1 MKKHGYPFWKGKGD
15 EATETKNI
23 TEKFCADHIKK
34 LKAKNTMVSYGAGIP
49 DILVCKKNKNFEFY
63 EVKPYLEKW
72 EKRGH
77 VDWNLATAER
87 RQLSKPQL
95 KKFREMIENGLK
107 VYVIYYNRFIPKRK
121 KDEPK
126 LTIHKQKGKP
136 NPREVTPAMLKN
148 LDATD
153 PAKYFR
159 RWA

>member
-34 LKAKNTMVSYGAGIP
+34 LKAKNTMVSFGAGNP
-49 DILVCKKNKNFEFY
+49 DILVFKKNKIFEY
-63 EVKPYLEKW
+63 HEVKPYLEKW

-136 NPREVTPAMLKN
+136 NPREVSPPMLKN

-153 PAKYFR
+153 PAKYFG